1 MSTLKLSHVD
11 AAYASSRST
20 EKVVLHDISFE
31 IGAGEFVVV
40 VGPSGSGKTTLLNLI
55 AGFQFPSKGNIELDG
70 VAVKGP
76 SAERGVVFQQDAL
89 LPWLTVIENVAFGL
103 QLRGK
108 EKAVRELTAR
118 KILNLV
124 GLKGFED
131 HHVWELSGGMRQRV
145 NLARA
150 IAAEPQIL
158 LMDEPFG
165 ALDAFTKEQMQVL
178 VLKVW
183 HETGKQ
189 ILLITHDIEE
199 AIFMATKL
207 ILLTSSPGKI
217 AETLSLD
224 FGKRLLAGEHVRQIK
239 ADPKFIE
246 IREKVLQHFFS

>member
-11 AAYASSRST
+11 AAYASSRSN

-31 IGAGEFVVV
+31 ICAGELVVV

-55 AGFQFPSKGNIELDG
+55 AGFQPPSQGSIELDG
-70 VAVKGP
+70 VTVKGP

-108 EKAVRELTAR
+108 EKAVRELTAK

-178 VLKVW
+178 VLKIW

-189 ILLITHDIEE
+189 FLLITHDIEE

-217 AETLSLD
+217 AETLLLD
-224 FGKRLLAGEHVRQIK
+224 FGKRLLAGENVRQIK

-246 IREKVLQHFFS
+246 IREKVFQHFFS